1 MAGRTT
7 KEVRRDIETER
18 EALGDAVHTLRSQS
32 SQVARKLSLAAL
44 GAAGVGIAT
53 RVFRRHEPEKKKER
67 ARLPFLGRD

>member
-32 SQVARKLSLAAL
+32 GQVARKLSLAAL

-53 RVFRRHEPEKKKER
+53 RVFRRLSMKRKER

>member
-7 KEVRRDIETER
+7 KEVRRDIETE

-32 SQVARKLSLAAL
+32 GQVARKLSLAAL

-53 RVFRRHEPEKKKER
+53 RVFCRHEPEKKKER